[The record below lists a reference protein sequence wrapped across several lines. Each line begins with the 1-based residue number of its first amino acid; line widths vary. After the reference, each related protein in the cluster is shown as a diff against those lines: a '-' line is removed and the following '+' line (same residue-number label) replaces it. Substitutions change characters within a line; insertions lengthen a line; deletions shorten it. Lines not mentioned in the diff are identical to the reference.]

1 MALSTPNSRPPSA
14 IGTCMNELTPCV
26 STTQR
31 TKRSLS
37 SGVETYGSP
46 VAAARPIMPS
56 PSLKRARIRRAQTPR
71 PATPRSSP
79 PPGS

>member
-1 MALSTPNSRPPSA
+1 
-14 IGTCMNELTPCV
+14 MNELMPCV

-31 TKRSLS
+31 RKRSLS

-46 VAAARPIMPS
+46 RAAARPIMPS
-56 PSLKRARIRRAQTPR
+56 PSLKRARISRSETPL

>member
-1 MALSTPNSRPPSA
+1 
-14 IGTCMNELTPCV
+14 MNELTPCV

-37 SGVETYGSP
+37 SVFETYGSP
-46 VAAARPIMPS
+46 DAAARPIMPS
-56 PSLKRARIRRAQTPR
+56 PSLKRARIRRPETPL
-71 PATPRSSP
+71 PATPRSSA